1 MNTNQV
7 IEGIKNDNPDKN
19 VKVNVMNSNVFTKFK
34 DAVVANKEF
43 IRALIFIG
51 KDIIYSISLPTCIK
65 KLGYDWGEI
74 AKEGLILV
82 KKLGNTLK
90 IDCIPF
96 DVLGIFAIH
105 KHLGSLGFKMPFKLP
120 NFKVITDLI
129 GLASIDILGPLKQ
142 ILNAFNLDCMTDF
155 SKWKEADYV
164 INCLKSKNQDN

>member
-1 MNTNQV
+1 MNTNEV

-19 VKVNVMNSNVFTKFK
+19 VKVNVMNSNVTNKFK

-43 IRALIFIG
+43 IEALILIG
-51 KDIIYSISLPTCIK
+51 KKIVFCIPNAAV
-65 KLGYDWGEI
+65 KLGYAWAEI
-74 AKEGLILV
+74 SKEGLILV

-90 IDCIPF
+90 VDCIPF

-105 KHLGSLGFKMPFKLP
+105 KHLGSLGFNLPFKLP
-120 NFKVITDLI
+120 NFKVITNL
-129 GLASIDILGPLKQ
+129 LALSSIDILGPLKQ